1 MEKVNNWSTLV
12 NGQSTTSQWR
22 SMVGERERG
31 VTLVRVTLMRN
42 LFVVAYQVCNIKNN
56 IFPLSKSKFFFTL
69 FVFFFNGDKRKCF
82 LGSTFCAV
90 SNTMKHGE
98 KTEHKYILIYLSHCV
113 FLFFLFL
120 FFLTIERGRGW
131 THIFFSHERTGQY
144 WHFCFIHQFSL
155 TWCKL

>member
-1 MEKVNNWSTLV
+1 MTI
-12 NGQSTTSQWR
+12 NGR
-22 SMVGERERG
+22 RERERERG
-31 VTLVRVTLMRN
+31 VTLVRVTLMWN
-42 LFVVAYQVCNIKNN
+42 LFVVAYQVCNIKND

-90 SNTMKHGE
+90 SNIMKYGE
-98 KTEHKYILIYLSHCV
+98 KKTEHKYILIYLSHCV
-113 FLFFLFL
+113 FSFFFC
-120 FFLTIERGRGW
+120 FFFPYNREGGW
-131 THIFFSHERTGQY
+131 NSHFFSHERTGQY

>member
-12 NGQSTTSQWR
+12 NGRQSTTRQWR

-31 VTLVRVTLMRN
+31 VTLVRVTLMWN

-90 SNTMKHGE
+90 SNIMKYGE
-98 KTEHKYILIYLSHCV
+98 KKTEHKYILIYLSHCV
-113 FLFFLFL
+113 FSFFFVFLFL
-120 FFLTIERGRGW
+120 FFLTIEGGGVE
-131 THIFFSHERTGQY
+131 THIFFPMRELDNTDIFVLS
-144 WHFCFIHQFSL
+144 INSL
-155 TWCKL
+155 

>member
-12 NGQSTTSQWR
+12 NGQTTTSQWR

-69 FVFFFNGDKRKCF
+69 FVFFLNGDKRKCF

-90 SNTMKHGE
+90 SNIMKYGE
-98 KTEHKYILIYLSHCV
+98 KKRSIS
-113 FLFFLFL
+113 
-120 FFLTIERGRGW
+120 
-131 THIFFSHERTGQY
+131 IF
-144 WHFCFIHQFSL
+144 
-155 TWCKL
+155 

>member
-1 MEKVNNWSTLV
+1 MGSHFILFWAFRVLKGKTKPKLGLYTKNIEKKEKKKIKKVNDMSKKFHLEKVNNWSTLV
-12 NGQSTTSQWR
+12 NGQITTSQWR

-31 VTLVRVTLMRN
+31 VTLVRVTLMWN

-90 SNTMKHGE
+90 SNIMKYGE
-98 KTEHKYILIYLSHCV
+98 KKRSIS
-113 FLFFLFL
+113 
-120 FFLTIERGRGW
+120 
-131 THIFFSHERTGQY
+131 IF
-144 WHFCFIHQFSL
+144 
-155 TWCKL
+155 